1 MEKKTTRP
9 SSCRTGTAMVLEN
22 NETFVQQLAF
32 SVQHFCDFYL
42 DQAHIFNL
50 SNVKNILVVFIFV

>member
-1 MEKKTTRP
+1 
-9 SSCRTGTAMVLEN
+9 MVLEN

-32 SVQHFCDFYL
+32 SEQHFYGLYL
-42 DQAHIFNL
+42 DETYIFNL